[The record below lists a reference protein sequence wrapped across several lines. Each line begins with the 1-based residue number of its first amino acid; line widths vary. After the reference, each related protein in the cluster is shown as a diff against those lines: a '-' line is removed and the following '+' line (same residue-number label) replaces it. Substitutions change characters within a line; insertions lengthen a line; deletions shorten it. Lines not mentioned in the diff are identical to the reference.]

1 MKFSSPLFFS
11 FWVFVCVRAAHLQE
25 LGNVCALFSIM
36 YHHHRCR
43 HCRRLTCSASWAV
56 QLILWSGQ
64 QGKKKKT
71 RRGSCTCGSF
81 LFFGVRQVQPAIIGV
96 VKKVHFQM
104 VSMGDS
110 LPANVYSMQFS
121 TCIAITQYRHNSLI
135 ECFMGLERCWRKKS
149 WWSFLGMVLE

>member
-25 LGNVCALFSIM
+25 LGNVCALFSLM

-43 HCRRLTCSASWAV
+43 HCRRLTCSASWEV

-64 QGKKKKT
+64 QGKKNTSRKLHLWV
-71 RRGSCTCGSF
+71 F
-81 LFFGVRQVQPAIIGV
+81 LILRKAPSAARYNWGC
-96 VKKVHFQM
+96 KKVHFQM
-104 VSMGDS
+104 VSTGDS

-135 ECFMGLERCWRKKS
+135 ECFMGLERCWRKKAGDR
-149 WWSFLGMVLE
+149 FLEWC